1 MDIYLDM
8 FMSEMESPITCNLDV
23 LSNHYLNFLKK
34 LIECCNKYGYYV
46 SFVDLSEHHSTNQVK
61 LILNRECRQTINFNT
76 MDMVYDIN

>member
-34 LIECCNKYGYYV
+34 LIECCNKYFTGIF
-46 SFVDLSEHHSTNQVK
+46 SKKQNIK
-61 LILNRECRQTINFNT
+61 
-76 MDMVYDIN
+76 MP